1 MSTKGDVVLYSPMG
15 RELLFSIHKSQEASV
30 MKTRLFMMVLFVTV
44 VSSLTGF
51 GQVKRTDA
59 IWGRST
65 TNTMVL
71 DGKLNEADW
80 AVAESIKIVY
90 GQDAGMPASGW
101 HDENGIN
108 PPADPTNATVKFLLK
123 ADTLWVGIVAKDKSI
138 GAGLFNWFDGLLA
151 NIRYRQAQGYLPNP
165 INPGWNLNQE
175 NEIFY
180 AWCNETWADT
190 QTSFKGAVPA
200 FLGQLGSPQYVH
212 PRPDSLK
219 AFWDAATTVQGKVN
233 NDSTADTSWTTEM
246 RFSLKKFGYDVT
258 QSGGDV
264 VMFSLSIYDGD
275 YEWPID
281 TTKFSGNRTWAQC
294 AWGNT
299 STGDHIR
306 IFGRSDVTASSGP
319 VPVIPPDYVVK
330 GAGTAPGI
338 VFDGKLNDAAWG
350 LAPSIQMQYGNNT
363 IRNAY
368 PNTLKYR
375 SGQQQPTVN
384 GGTASV
390 LDPNLVTVK
399 YFYKADTLFLGFDV
413 KDQVV
418 QYSTNSD
425 RWDGFRVTIN
435 DRTLR
440 DPGDHNLVIR
450 SLTFIVDSL
459 GHAKR
464 MDDLST
470 WDTAGTAAQVV
481 LALKGGTTVDTLGTS
496 ADSGYTAEMK
506 IVLPKFGYTAG
517 RGDGVLFLGITA
529 FDGDSFTPAANSYG
543 TRTWFGR
550 GDNGN
555 YSDGPA
561 WFYMDP
567 NAAITSVASNG
578 NSLPATFALLGN
590 YPNPFNPTTNIKFQI
605 ARSSEVAL
613 EVFDVLGRLVSSRSL
628 GVTAPGE
635 HAVDFNASNLAS
647 GTYYY
652 RLKMVSTGATLVG
665 KMLLLK

>member
-1 MSTKGDVVLYSPMG
+1 
-15 RELLFSIHKSQEASV
+15 
-30 MKTRLFMMVLFVTV
+30 MKTRLFMMVLFVAV
-44 VSSLTGF
+44 ISSLSAY

-59 IWGRST
+59 IWARST
-65 TNTMVL
+65 ANTMVL

-80 AVAESIKIVY
+80 AVAESLKIVY
-90 GQDAGMPASGW
+90 GQDAGMPGSGW
-101 HDENGIN
+101 HDENGVT
-108 PPADPTNATVKFLLK
+108 PPVDPTNATVKFLLK

-138 GAGLFNWFDGLLA
+138 GAGLFNQFDGILA
-151 NIRYRQAQGYLPNP
+151 NMRYRQAPGFLPNP

-180 AWCNETWADT
+180 AWCSETWADT
-190 QTSFKGAVPA
+190 QTAFAGAVPA

-233 NDSTADTSWTTEM
+233 SDTTADTSWTTEM

-258 QSGGDV
+258 QVGGDV
-264 VMFSLSIYDGD
+264 VMFSLSVYDAD
-275 YEWPID
+275 YRWPLD
-281 TTKFSGNRTWAQC
+281 TLKTVGNRTWAQC
-294 AWGNT
+294 PWGNT
-299 STGDHIR
+299 SANDHLR
-306 IFGRSDVTASSGP
+306 IFGRSDVTGSSGA

-330 GAGTAPGI
+330 GAGTAPAI
-338 VFDGKLNDAAWG
+338 VFDGKLNDAAWA
-350 LAPSIQMQYGNNT
+350 LAPSFQMQYGNST

-368 PNTLKYR
+368 PNSLKYR

-399 YFYKADTLFLGFDV
+399 YFYKADTLYLGFDV

-425 RWDGFRVTIN
+425 RWDGIRVTIN

-440 DPGDHNLVIR
+440 DPGDHNLVLR
-450 SLTFIVDSL
+450 SLTFIVDSA
-459 GHAKR
+459 GHAMRK
-464 MDDLST
+464 DDLST
-470 WDTAGTAAQVV
+470 WDTLGTAAQVV

-517 RGDGVLFLGITA
+517 RGDGVLFLGITE

-550 GDNGN
+550 GDNGQYN
-555 YSDGPA
+555 DGPA

-567 NAAITSVASNG
+567 NATITSVASNG
-578 NSLPATFALLGN
+578 NSLPGTFALLGN

-605 ARSSEVAL
+605 ARSSEVTL

-652 RLKMVSTGATLVG
+652 RLKMVSTGSTLVG

>member
-1 MSTKGDVVLYSPMG
+1 
-15 RELLFSIHKSQEASV
+15 
-30 MKTRLFMMVLFVTV
+30 MKTRLFMMVLLVAMI
-44 VSSLTGF
+44 SSLTAY

-59 IWGRST
+59 LWARST

-90 GQDAGMPASGW
+90 GQDAGMPGSGW

-108 PPADPTNATVKFLLK
+108 PPADPTNATVKFLVK

-138 GAGLFNWFDGLLA
+138 GAGLFNWFDGILA
-151 NIRYRQAQGYLPNP
+151 NVRYRQATGYQPNP

-175 NEIFY
+175 DEIFY
-180 AWCNETWADT
+180 AWCSETWADT
-190 QTSFKGAVPA
+190 QTAFKGAVPA

-233 NDSTADTSWTTEM
+233 SDTTADTSWTTEM
-246 RFSLKKFGYDVT
+246 RFGLKKFGYDVT
-258 QSGGDV
+258 QAGGDV

-281 TTKFSGNRTWAQC
+281 TTRFSGNRTWAQC

-299 STGDHIR
+299 ATGDHIR
-306 IFGRSDVTASSGP
+306 LFARSDVTTSSGL
-319 VPVIPPDYVVK
+319 VPLIPPDYVVK
-330 GAGTAPGI
+330 GAGTAPPI

-350 LAPSIQMQYGNNT
+350 LAPSFQMQYGNNT

-375 SGQQQPTVN
+375 SGQAQPTVN

-390 LDPNLVTVK
+390 LDPNLVTIK

-413 KDQVV
+413 NDKVV

-425 RWDGFRVTIN
+425 RWDGFRVLIN

-440 DPGDHNLVIR
+440 DPGDHNLILR

-464 MDDLST
+464 QDDLAT

-481 LALKGGTTVDTLGTS
+481 LALKGGTTVDTLGLS
-496 ADSGYTAEMK
+496 PDSGYTAEMK

-517 RGDGVLFLGITA
+517 RGDGVLFLGITE
-529 FDGDSFTPAANSYG
+529 FDGDSFTPASNSYG

-567 NAAITSVASNG
+567 NATITSVASNG
-578 NSLPATFALLGN
+578 TSLPSTFALLGN
-590 YPNPFNPTTNIKFQI
+590 YPNPFNPGTTIKYQI
-605 ARSSEVAL
+605 GRSSEVTL
-613 EVFDVLGRLVSSRSL
+613 DVFDVLGRQVSSKSL

-652 RLKMVSTGATLVG
+652 RLKMVSTGLTLVG

>member
-1 MSTKGDVVLYSPMG
+1 
-15 RELLFSIHKSQEASV
+15 
-30 MKTRLFMMVLFVTV
+30 MKTRLFMMMLLVAVI
-44 VSSLTGF
+44 SSLAAY

-59 IWGRST
+59 IWARAT
-65 TNTMVL
+65 VNTMVL
-71 DGKLNEADW
+71 DGKLNEPDW

-90 GQDAGMPASGW
+90 GQDAGMPGSGW
-101 HDENGIN
+101 HDENGVN
-108 PPADPTNATVKFLLK
+108 PPADPTNATVKFLVRG
-123 ADTLWVGIVAKDKSI
+123 DTLWVGIVAKDKSI
-138 GAGLFNWFDGLLA
+138 GAGLFNQFDGILA
-151 NIRYRQAQGYLPNP
+151 DLRYKQPTGFQPNP
-165 INPGWNLNQE
+165 INAGWNLNQE
-175 NEIFY
+175 TEIFY
-180 AWCNETWADT
+180 AWCSETWADT
-190 QTSFKGAVPA
+190 QTAFMGSVPA

-233 NDSTADTSWTTEM
+233 SDTTADTSWTTEM
-246 RFSLKKFGYDVT
+246 RFSLKKWGYDVT
-258 QSGGDV
+258 QLGGDV
-264 VMFSLSIYDGD
+264 VMFSLSIYDAD
-275 YEWPID
+275 YRWPID
-281 TTKFSGNRTWAQC
+281 TTKASGNRTWAQC
-294 AWGNT
+294 PWGNT
-299 STGDHIR
+299 AVYDHLR
-306 IFGRSDVTASSGP
+306 IFGRNDVNAGSGP
-319 VPVIPPDYVVK
+319 VPVIPPDYVIS

-338 VFDGKLNDAAWG
+338 VFDGKLNDPAWA
-350 LAPSIQMQYGNNT
+350 LAPSIQMQYGNST

-390 LDPNLVTVK
+390 LDPNLVTIK

-425 RWDGFRVTIN
+425 RWDGFRVVLN
-435 DRTLR
+435 DRSLR
-440 DPGDHNLVIR
+440 DPGDHNLIMR
-450 SLTFIVDSL
+450 SLTFIVDSA
-459 GHAKR
+459 GHAMRK
-464 MDDLST
+464 DDLAT
-470 WDTAGTAAQVV
+470 WDTTKTAAQVV

-496 ADSGYTAEMK
+496 PDSGYTAEMK
-506 IVLPKFGYTAG
+506 IVLTKFGYTPG
-517 RGDGVLFLGITA
+517 RGDGVLFMGIQE
-529 FDGDSFTPAANSYG
+529 FDGDSFTPASNSYG

-567 NAAITSVASNG
+567 NATITSVASKG
-578 NSLPATFALLGN
+578 SDLPGAFALLGN
-590 YPNPFNPTTNIKFQI
+590 YPNPFNPSTTIRFQI
-605 ARSSEVAL
+605 DRSSEVAL

-635 HAVDFNASNLAS
+635 HAVSFNAANLAS

-652 RLKMVSTGATLVG
+652 RLKMVSSGAMLTG
-665 KMLLLK
+665 KMLLVK